1 MAKEVWKGMIYQG
14 QDYSCRFE
22 VSNTGKIR
30 NKSNKHE
37 YLLHKGGIGYLQ
49 ICTSIHGVR
58 KNIKAHK
65 AVAETFIENPLG
77 KPFINHID
85 GNKLNNNVS
94 NLEWVTRQEN
104 LVHAKTHGLL
114 EGQRQFGTK
123 NPRCKLTDNEV
134 MQIRELYQCGKSTKY
149 LAKVFNVSNTHI
161 RDIVNNKVRTYA
173 MAA

>member
-1 MAKEVWKGMIYQG
+1 MIKEIWKGMIYQG
-14 QDYSCRFE
+14 QDYSWRFE

-49 ICTSIHGVR
+49 ICTSINGVR

-65 AVAETFIENPLG
+65 AVAETFIENPLN

-104 LVHAKTHGLL
+104 IIHAKEHGLL
-114 EGQRQFGTK
+114 ENQRQYSTK
-123 NPRCKLTDNEV
+123 NPRCKLTDEQV
-134 MQIRELYQCGKSTKY
+134 AQIRELYQSGSSVSCLATMFDVSTR
-149 LAKVFNVSNTHI
+149 HI
-161 RDIVNNKVRTYA
+161 YDIVKYRYRTYA
-173 MAA
+173 MAS

>member
-1 MAKEVWKGMIYQG
+1 MTKEIWKGMIYQG
-14 QDYSCRFE
+14 QDYSWRFE

-49 ICTSIHGVR
+49 ICTSIDGVR

-65 AVAETFIENPLG
+65 AVAETFIENPFN
-77 KPFINHID
+77 KPFVNHID

-104 LVHAKTHGLL
+104 TIHAKEHGLL
-114 EGQRQFGTK
+114 EGQRQFGIK
-123 NPRCKLTDNEV
+123 NPRCKLTDEQV
-134 MQIRELYQCGKSTKY
+134 MQIRELYQHGSSIRY
-149 LAKVFNVSNTHI
+149 LAKTFNVSERHI
-161 RDIVNNKVRTYA
+161 HDIVKYRYRIHA
-173 MAA
+173 MAS